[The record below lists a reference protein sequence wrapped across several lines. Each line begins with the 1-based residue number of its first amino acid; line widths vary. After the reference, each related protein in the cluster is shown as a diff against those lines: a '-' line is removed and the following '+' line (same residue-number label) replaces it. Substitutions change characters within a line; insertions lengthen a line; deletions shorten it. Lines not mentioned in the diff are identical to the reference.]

1 MMLRSK
7 GRGEEGARPG
17 NAIAEGREAAQVVYI
32 LDQVRALEREMLK
45 RLKDAGLDI
54 TPHILVV
61 SRLIPEAQ
69 GTTCNE
75 RLEHINGTQ
84 HAKIL
89 RCVAVCELEH

>member
-1 MMLRSK
+1 
-7 GRGEEGARPG
+7 
-17 NAIAEGREAAQVVYI
+17 
-32 LDQVRALEREMLK
+32 MLK

-61 SRLIPEAQ
+61 SRLIPDAQ

-89 RCVAVCELEH
+89 RCVPCANVCCSNICTLCHFEKLFAKTY